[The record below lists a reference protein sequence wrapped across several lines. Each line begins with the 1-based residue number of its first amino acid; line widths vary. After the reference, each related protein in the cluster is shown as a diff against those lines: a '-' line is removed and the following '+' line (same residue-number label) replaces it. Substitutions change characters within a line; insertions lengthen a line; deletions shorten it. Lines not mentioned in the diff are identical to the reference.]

1 MYEEIE
7 YIDVNIIIRILL
19 QAVRTKIEVH
29 ISSAGS
35 DRVATIG
42 AEDSAKKN
50 DLITNIGGC
59 DAYGCASRVIHL
71 PVQLMLQPSV
81 EMVLCK
87 DFFDKHS

>member
-19 QAVRTKIEVH
+19 QAVKTKVEVH
-29 ISSAGS
+29 LSSAGS

-42 AEDSAKKN
+42 AVDSAKNN

-59 DAYGCASRVIHL
+59 DAYGCGARVIHS
-71 PVQLMLQPSV
+71 PAQLMLQPSV
-81 EMVLCK
+81 EMVSCK
-87 DFFDKHS
+87 DLFDKHS